1 MQLVKVRQ
9 DLRNKYKT
17 LKSDIAKS
25 QTHLEKS
32 YHPITKPLK
41 QLIETLEKSEPI
53 TPKFESSTPR
63 SSTIKTKK
71 YDRVSKNLTP
81 KRKLE
86 NVTPKTLYQP
96 TMSETVYETDDDTL
110 PGTSGSPTQHYID
123 ESIRQFAEITRDENT
138 VFKEYLS
145 QFHELPRIYI
155 KESIQDTEGHFDH
168 RYGVTHDIELD
179 KFSIGDSAINF
190 DGPDLKING
199 IRYKGTP
206 GLYELLFKK
215 NPLGYT
221 KKDEEEY
228 MDIMKRTNALYTR
241 YDPKLPLMRATK
253 DTKAKYERVIQ
264 PTMGRSRS
272 GSAPTIQTRSKTGR
286 GYITLMKMTKNPFEY
301 KYFDDYNEIIDRL
314 RLLIASEAAGNNAH
328 NNEIVS
334 IIEELKE
341 ARIIK

>member
-1 MQLVKVRQ
+1 MQLVKVRK
-9 DLRNKYKT
+9 DLKNKYKT

-41 QLIETLEKSEPI
+41 QLIETIEKSEPI

-63 SSTIKTKK
+63 SSTMKIK
-71 YDRVSKNLTP
+71 KNHPVTP
-81 KRKLE
+81 KRNLE
-86 NVTPKTLYQP
+86 NIIPKTLYQP
-96 TMSETVYETDDDTL
+96 TMTETVYETGDDTL
-110 PGTSGSPTQHYID
+110 PGTSESPTQHYID
-123 ESIRQFAEITRDENT
+123 ESIHQFAEITRDENE

-145 QFHELPRIYI
+145 QFHELPRMYI
-155 KESIQDTEGHFDH
+155 KENIQDTEGQFDH

-179 KFSIGDSAINF
+179 KFSIGGSVINF
-190 DGPDLKING
+190 DGPDLIING

-215 NPLGYT
+215 NPLGYA

-241 YDPKLPLMRATK
+241 HDPKLPLMRATK
-253 DTKAKYERVIQ
+253 DTKAKYERVIL

-286 GYITLMKMTKNPFEY
+286 GNITLMKMSKHPLEY
-301 KYFDDYNEIIDRL
+301 KYFDDYNEIVDRL

-341 ARIIK
+341 AHIIK